1 VGFTVSKAMGRAAT
15 RNRMKRRMREAVR
28 LHLPELA
35 AQWAIV
41 FNPRKPLL
49 EAPFP
54 LIEAEVQ
61 KLFHRCANQ
70 S

>member
-1 VGFTVSKAMGRAAT
+1 MGRAVV

-28 LHLPELA
+28 LHLHELP

-49 EAPFP
+49 DAPFRS
-54 LIEAEVQ
+54 IEAEVQ
-61 KLFHRCANQ
+61 KLFQRCANL